1 MTRRRVIL
9 ALWIRRETR
18 PKAEIG
24 FLWGKNEKIYG
35 ANI

>member
-18 PKAEIG
+18 PKAEIRIL
-24 FLWGKNEKIYG
+24 FGKE
-35 ANI
+35 